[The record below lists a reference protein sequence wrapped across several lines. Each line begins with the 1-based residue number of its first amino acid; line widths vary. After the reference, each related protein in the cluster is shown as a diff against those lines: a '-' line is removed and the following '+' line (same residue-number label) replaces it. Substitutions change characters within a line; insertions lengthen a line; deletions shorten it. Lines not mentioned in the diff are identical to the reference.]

1 MMKCRFC
8 SEPVSLPFID
18 LVNAPPSNSFLTLE
32 QLNEPE
38 IYYPLSVFVCE
49 QCWLVQVDEYKKSSE
64 IFDQDYAYFSSF
76 SSSWLKHS
84 KAYVE
89 MVAGR
94 LKLDEN
100 SFVVEVASND
110 GYLLQ
115 NFVKMNIPCLGIEPT
130 AGTAEAARKKGVET
144 EEKFWGVDTAKKL
157 IKDRG
162 KCDLMLGNNV
172 LAHVPDINDFVEGFA
187 LALKPTGTLTFEFP
201 HLLNL
206 INFNQFDT
214 IYHEHFSYLSL
225 TAVRKIFAA
234 HKLTI
239 YDVEEV
245 STHGGSLR
253 IFIRHEGNADLPV
266 EVSVDKLE
274 KREIDAGLRENRGYV
289 GIQQNTDL
297 IRMTVL
303 DFLNE
308 QKRKGLKVIA
318 YGAAAKGNTL
328 LNYCGIKGTDLIEY
342 VVDGSYHKQGMY
354 LPGSH
359 IPIVSEEK
367 IRESKP
373 NFVIILPWN
382 LREEIEQQ
390 LSYINEW
397 GGRFVTFIPEIS
409 ISDTLVVGDS

>member
-1 MMKCRFC
+1 MKCRFC
-8 SEPVSLPFID
+8 SEPVSLPFVD
-18 LVNAPPSNSFLTLE
+18 LVNAPPSNSFLTTE

-38 IYYPLSVFVCE
+38 VYYPLSVYVCE
-49 QCWLVQVDEYKKSSE
+49 KCWLVQVDEYKKSNE

-76 SSSWLKHS
+76 SSSWLAHS

-89 MVAGR
+89 MVTDR
-94 LKLDEN
+94 LKLDNN

-115 NFVKMNIPCLGIEPT
+115 NFVKMDIPCLGIEPT
-130 AGTAEAARKKGVET
+130 AGTAAAAREKGIET

-157 IKDRG
+157 VMQRG
-162 KCDLMLGNNV
+162 QCDLMLGNNV
-172 LAHVPDINDFVEGFA
+172 LAHVPDINDFIEGFA

-245 STHGGSLR
+245 PTHGGSLR
-253 IFIRHEGNADLPV
+253 IFIRHEGNTNLPV
-266 EVSVDKLE
+266 ETSVDNLE
-274 KREIDAGLRENRGYV
+274 NREIDAGLRESSGYL
-289 GIQQNTDL
+289 GIQQNTDH
-297 IRMTVL
+297 IRMEAL

-308 QKRKGLKVIA
+308 QKRNDLKVIA
-318 YGAAAKGNTL
+318 YGAAAKGNTF

-342 VVDGSYHKQGMY
+342 AVDGSHHKQGMY

-373 NFVIILPWN
+373 DFIIILPWN
-382 LREEIEQQ
+382 LREEIESQ
-390 LSYINEW
+390 LSYISEW
-397 GGRFVTFIPEIS
+397 GGRFVTFIPELKIS
-409 ISDTLVVGDS
+409 NSSI